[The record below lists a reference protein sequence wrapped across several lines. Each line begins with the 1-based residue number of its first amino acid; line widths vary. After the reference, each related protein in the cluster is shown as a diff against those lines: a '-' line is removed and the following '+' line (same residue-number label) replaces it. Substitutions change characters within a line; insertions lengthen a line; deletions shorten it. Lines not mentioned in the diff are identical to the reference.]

1 LPGIPAFFRIPMHA
15 GIKESDIIEL
25 KNTISKVGAMIKE
38 SDVVA
43 SIEYDHALTTGGKS
57 G

>member
-1 LPGIPAFFRIPMHA
+1 MHA